1 MHPSNDYLIRVRRE
15 HIFEH
20 GILKILPEAYLKE
33 GCAVTGAFKII
44 AKKKQMGRGAFLICT
59 IVEAWEGRWW
69 AFEKSFERWQHQYPQ
84 YIPSH
89 PIA

>member
-33 GCAVTGAFKII
+33 ECAVTGAFKIL
-44 AKKKQMGRGAFLICT
+44 ALPKKQMGGGAFLICT
-59 IVEAWEGRWW
+59 KGGSLGR
-69 AFEKSFERWQHQYPQ
+69 KVVGL
-84 YIPSH
+84 
-89 PIA
+89 